1 MAKKG
6 KWLRVISANDVEAIK
21 HYEELAR
28 INEAIMVPRG
38 SEYAYDIYLTK
49 SQKRSPSCAI

>member
-1 MAKKG
+1 MAKQG
-6 KWLRVISANDVEAIK
+6 KWLRIISANDVEAVE
-21 HYEELAR
+21 HYKELAR

-49 SQKRSPSCAI
+49 KGSK